1 MRQIAILK
9 DCTQEEKECI
19 LSAVQPEDRVFFFR
33 NEQEFLRCNEALQA
47 DIIFGE
53 PDLETVQA
61 MKHLRWIQMS
71 WAGANKYTSV
81 PDFPSQITV
90 TSASGA
96 FGKIISEHILAGI
109 LSLYKNLR
117 AYRSQLQ
124 QGAWQLL
131 DTDET
136 LEGKRALILGTGNI
150 GCETA
155 KRLKDFDAYTVGIS
169 RTQKDNPP
177 YFDESYTSEQLD
189 AQLQAA
195 DLVVIALPG
204 TGKTRGMFHAE
215 RFQNMKP
222 GALFINVGR
231 GFVADTDALTEA
243 LNSGHLRGAV
253 LDVTDPEPLPPHHPL
268 RHMENV
274 ILTPHVSGIS
284 WGTNRFTR
292 NRILDIF
299 RENLQ
304 RDAEGSPLRNIID
317 FKQGY

>member
-1 MRQIAILK
+1 MRKIAILK
-9 DCTQEEKECI
+9 DCTQEEKGSI
-19 LSAVQPEDRVFFFR
+19 LSAVQPDDRVFFFR
-33 NEQEFLRCNEALQA
+33 NEQEFLRCSEGLQA
-47 DIIFGE
+47 DVVFGE
-53 PDLETVQA
+53 PSYETVA
-61 MKHLRWIQMS
+61 SMPNLRWIQMS
-71 WAGANKYTSV
+71 WAGANKYTSI
-81 PDFPSQITV
+81 PDFPAHITV

-117 AYRSQLQ
+117 AYRGQLQ

-169 RTQKDNPP
+169 RTQKEKSP
-177 YFDESYTSEQLD
+177 YFDESYTAEQLD
-189 AQLQAA
+189 AQLRTA

-204 TGKTRGMFHAE
+204 TEKTRGMFCKE

-243 LNSGHLRGAV
+243 LHSGHLRGAV
-253 LDVTDPEPLPPHHPL
+253 LDVTDPEPLPPDHPL

-292 NRILDIF
+292 NRIVDIF

-304 RDAEGSPLRNIID
+304 RDAQGISLCNIID